1 MHKSYFTVS
10 FRFKSIE
17 NISQAACESP
27 SPACFTDSFA
37 SLYITS
43 EAAGNQDGLN
53 TKLCHVL
60 SAWFLR
66 SSLQEIIPM
75 KSWVFIYL
83 NTETT
88 CISTFPYQVIISLL
102 LTSSGCAG
110 WRHHHIQSVMF
121 LFLANIKTKITSC
134 SLLLFILF
142 IFTWSLW
149 LQTFVEGVVRNNLFH
164 SNESDLELRFTL
176 NFRFPIP

>member
-1 MHKSYFTVS
+1 M
-10 FRFKSIE
+10 
-17 NISQAACESP
+17 ESP
-27 SPACFTDSFA
+27 SPAWFTDSFA

-53 TKLCHVL
+53 TKRLCHML

-75 KSWVFIYL
+75 KSWVFICL
-83 NTETT
+83 NTDTT

-102 LTSSGCAG
+102 MTSSGCAS
-110 WRHHHIQSVMF
+110 WRHHHIQNLMF
-121 LFLANIKTKITSC
+121 LFLAKIKTKITSC
-134 SLLLFILF
+134 SLLLYLPGLAMHRH
-142 IFTWSLW
+142 SARRALW
-149 LQTFVEGVVRNNLFH
+149 LQTFMEGVVRNNLFH